1 MPKENRRSERSV
13 SSLEQLELKEKEL
26 WRHSLLLL
34 GVLAIAVALLSRETL
49 RTIPLRL
56 EALPIGVVVL
66 VVLFGAYT
74 WTRRRE
80 IAELR
85 GFVRGF
91 QERLGGP
98 PNAEQLEKLAEVISE
113 SREGYRELID
123 GLDHLVFLVLLDGEI
138 KAVNRRFAEEFGL
151 PYKELIGHRLDEI
164 LDEPSH
170 AEIEKFIP
178 TFIEKR
184 HWAGIIQARLK
195 RTREIRYYDCALHA
209 TLKDGRVV
217 GVSGLASDVTYQ
229 RKSEARFTQLFEA
242 LQEGVYF
249 TTSEGK
255 LLDANPAL
263 VRMLGYD
270 SKAELLAVNVNDLY
284 LDAAQRAALLR
295 AVEEQTSVVGR
306 EIMLRRK
313 DGTPIICL
321 DNSTAIRDVSGHV
334 IRHEGTL
341 VDITERKRSEEELQR
356 AKEAAEAANR
366 AKSEF
371 LANMSHEI
379 RTPLNAI
386 IGMTELAL
394 DTKLSADQWEY
405 LSAAKLSANSLLT
418 LVNDVLDFSKIEAQK
433 LELDLI
439 EFNLRYALADTV
451 KVLEQRARQKGLQLT
466 SHLQPGLRETLVGDP
481 GRLRQVLFNLVDN
494 AIKFTDQGEVVVRV
508 EMESASADDVCLHFV
523 VTDTGIGIPQE
534 KQQLIF
540 DAFAQVDSSTT
551 RKYGGTGLGLSISSR
566 LVGLMGGRIWVE
578 SEVGRGSAF
587 HFTAGFH
594 LVKTPARRPVLRESV
609 SLKDQP
615 VLVAD
620 DNPTSRRNLEQ
631 TLARWQMKPLAV
643 DCGRT
648 ALDALEQAKAA
659 GQPFSLLIAD
669 TNMPDMD
676 GFALAERIKRNPEL
690 AGTTIMVLASEGRP
704 GDAARCRELGIAAYL
719 SRPASQSTLF
729 DAIMTTLGIHSQG
742 EPRPCLVTRHS
753 LGESRQ
759 QLRILLAEDN
769 AINRTLAVRLLEKA
783 GHTVVVAE
791 NGQEVL
797 TTLERDPF
805 DLVLMDVQMPV
816 LSGLEATA
824 AIREKEKA
832 SGGHVPII
840 AMTAHAMKDDRKRC
854 LEAGMDAY
862 VSKPI
867 RPEVLFEA
875 IDGLRP
881 LAPGAETGAPREEGL
896 SEAVDQTALM
906 SYLGGDVELL
916 KEVVRLFLAES
927 PRCLSQIRKAIRDR
941 DQKSLE
947 SASHALKGSVGNLFA
962 QPATE
967 AAWALE
973 RMGREGNLAAAEE
986 AYATLEKEI
995 GRLQLALADP
1005 REEHLPRGTRLADAI
1020 LPDTD

>member
-1 MPKENRRSERSV
+1 M
-13 SSLEQLELKEKEL
+13 
-26 WRHSLLLL
+26 L
-34 GVLAIAVALLSRETL
+34 GILAVAVALLSREAL

-56 EALPIGVVVL
+56 EALPIGVLVL
-66 VVLFGAYT
+66 VVLFGVYT

-91 QERLGGP
+91 QERLEEP
-98 PNAEQLEKLAEVISE
+98 PNADQLEKLAEAISE

-123 GLDHLVFLVLLDGEI
+123 SLDNLVFLVLLDGGI
-138 KAVNRRFAEEFGL
+138 KAVNRRFAEEFGQSCKDL
-151 PYKELIGHRLDEI
+151 VGRHLDEI
-164 LDEPSH
+164 LDEPTR

-184 HWAGIIQARLK
+184 HWAGIVQARLK
-195 RTREIRYYDCALHA
+195 RTKEIRYFDCVLHA
-209 TLKDGRVV
+209 TLKNGQVV

-229 RKSEARFTQLFEA
+229 RESEARFTQLFEA

-249 TTSEGK
+249 TTPQGT

-270 SKAELLAVNVNDLY
+270 SKAELLGVNVNDLY
-284 LDAAQRAALLR
+284 LHAAQRAALLR

-306 EIMLRRK
+306 EITLRRR
-313 DGTPIICL
+313 DRTPIICL
-321 DNSTAIRDVSGHV
+321 DNSTAIRDLSGRV

-341 VDITERKRSEEELQR
+341 VDITERKRSEAELQG

-394 DTKLSADQWEY
+394 DTELSADQWEY
-405 LSAAKLSANSLLT
+405 LSAANLSANALLA

-439 EFNLRYALADTV
+439 EFNSRYALADIV
-451 KVLEQRARQKGLQLT
+451 KVLEQRVRRKGLRLAG
-466 SHLQPGLRETLVGDP
+466 HLQPGVPEELVGDP

-494 AIKFTDQGEVVVRV
+494 AIKFTDQGEVVIRV
-508 EMESASADDVCLHFV
+508 EIESTTGDDVCLHFT
-523 VTDTGIGIPQE
+523 VTDTGIGIPRE

-551 RKYGGTGLGLSISSR
+551 RKYGGTGLGLSISAR

-587 HFTAGFH
+587 HFTAHFR
-594 LVKTPARRPVLRESV
+594 LVKTAARRPGSKESV
-609 SLKDQP
+609 SPKDQP
-615 VLVAD
+615 VLVVD
-620 DNPTSRRNLEQ
+620 DNPKNRRMLEQ

-643 DCGRT
+643 DCGRA
-648 ALDALEQAKAA
+648 ALDALEQAQAA
-659 GQPFSLLIAD
+659 GQPFSLVIAD

-676 GFALAERIKRNPEL
+676 GFALADRIKRNNEL
-690 AGTTIMVLASEGRP
+690 TGTTIMVLASEGHP

-719 SRPASQSTLF
+719 TRPVSQSTLL
-729 DAIMTTLGIHSQG
+729 DAIMTTLGMQAQSEDQ
-742 EPRPCLVTRHS
+742 PSLVTRHS
-753 LGESRQ
+753 LRESRP
-759 QLRILLAEDN
+759 QLHILLAEDN
-769 AINRTLAVRLLEKA
+769 VINQTLAVRLLEKA
-783 GHTVVVAE
+783 GHTVLVAG
-791 NGQEVL
+791 NGQEAL
-797 TTLERDPF
+797 AALEKDRF
-805 DLVLMDVQMPV
+805 DLVLMDVQMPL
-816 LSGLEATA
+816 LSGIEATA

-832 SGGHVPII
+832 SGTHIPII

-862 VSKPI
+862 LSKPI
-867 RPEVLFEA
+867 RPDMLFEV
-875 IDGLRP
+875 IDGLCP
-881 LAPGAETGAPREEGL
+881 TSAGVKTSAPEEQSM

-906 SYLGGDVELL
+906 SYLGGDVELRD
-916 KEVVRLFLAES
+916 EVVGLFLAES
-927 PRCLSQIRKAIRDR
+927 PRCLAEIRKAIEDR
-941 DQKSLE
+941 DHQSLE
-947 SASHALKGSVGNLFA
+947 FASHALKGSLGNLFA
-962 QPATE
+962 QPAAE
-967 AAWALE
+967 AAGTLE
-973 RMGREGNLAAAEE
+973 RMGRERKLLGAKK
-986 AYATLEKEI
+986 AYAALEKEI
-995 GRLQLALADP
+995 GRLQLALAGLG
-1005 REEHLPRGTRLADAI
+1005 REHPQRETRLAGAI
-1020 LPDTD
+1020 VPDTD